1 MDSGKGVSGRE
12 NCVERPHIHVMGD
25 LARLS
30 IFLENSLLPDHFDTL
45 APYRKMRGF
54 VRRTLR
60 GGAWE
65 LCEFMRAAMRDVW
78 RTNLPFECDAEVE
91 FGQLGLRYVVSETQN
106 APSGSYLLRS
116 GSYMVDSESKL
127 VIRKNG
133 TVLHQGNFQH
143 VGARDD
149 GDASPAKPEELNN
162 STVVGPLYSST
173 PMSDDDELLV
183 VDELIEANDFRSK
196 AMQIRL
202 YCEDGPAVDN
212 DQDADMDDE
221 VVQDFSVTVTD
232 ISASVSEVSVEADG
246 VVSLRSTD
254 ISVSVRGIQG
264 KVADAKSRSEDSSEE
279 HSDKESLGSSEVSE
293 SQVCALKGKFSLWL
307 ARDRVN
313 VAIRF
318 LSPKQLAADPAIP
331 ERFLPWQ
338 YFFSKFKE
346 QEIWKPLLAFMSESS
361 EDLEQMRV
369 VLLISD
375 AWEKIPWNEQCGW
388 LIVDQNFHKKSVGWG
403 TEIFGDWVADG
414 VNTFLYGDRAFIT
427 RESDEHFA
435 IPITPSFAK
444 LFNPST
450 RPAEDVEAPSATI
463 TGPSVTNLKDTIS
476 SEVEESKVVAPSW
489 NVRRPKSAKDKS
501 KFRLTMP
508 RGYEFPESWVRSQL
522 MEYVDW
528 CKKLRVRRGVRMM
541 RPSIFDNEDQKLTR
555 AIEWGLSRYHTH
567 GMWIPEWVPICDDK
581 ENKRGITRPFEHIAI
596 MDLNFGFRRNP
607 SEGILQGRGKFD
619 TRELIKRALKHIH
632 AKVNKDNDGKE
643 DKGGAFEDIFPDW
656 LLPLVNWSGLPLE
669 ANSDSKNSDLKIKD
683 PFQRGWIVAVLGRQL
698 PLADVEYNESED
710 CKPQWD
716 EGDMWDVLANTN
728 ALHSESGKEMPV
740 FKDRVIVVVSSH
752 LLRSAGIKI
761 SHRLSWESTALDVV
775 NQIENNPRLKPL
787 MSFRH
792 VVVRCG
798 YTGAVLITPSDGKTE
813 QVQKL
818 FYDATANDEF
828 FRESDPFEEG
838 RALGCNSIFAA
849 RIFQALIECKQSES
863 SEFQVG
869 KAIRQ
874 AIVDCQ
880 KVFENGYCDSFRE
893 DDPREIGFDYARKV
907 LFQKKS
913 KFKER

>member
-106 APSGSYLLRS
+106 EPSGRYTLFTGSYL
-116 GSYMVDSESKL
+116 VDEASKL

-133 TVLHQGNFQH
+133 SVEHQGNVH
-143 VGARDD
+143 RPDNGNVPEAP
-149 GDASPAKPEELNN
+149 SPTTEELNN
-162 STVVGPLYSST
+162 SIVVGPLYSST
-173 PMSDDDELLV
+173 PKSDDDDILV
-183 VDELIEANDFRSK
+183 VDELLEANDFRSK
-196 AMQIRL
+196 SML
-202 YCEDGPAVDN
+202 VSLCCEDGT
-212 DQDADMDDE
+212 DDE
-221 VVQDFSVTVTD
+221 Q
-232 ISASVSEVSVEADG
+232 
-246 VVSLRSTD
+246 
-254 ISVSVRGIQG
+254 
-264 KVADAKSRSEDSSEE
+264 
-279 HSDKESLGSSEVSE
+279 
-293 SQVCALKGKFSLWL
+293 SQVCELKSKFSLWL
-307 ARDRVN
+307 ARGRVN

-318 LSPKQLAADPAIP
+318 LSPAQLAADPTEP
-331 ERFLPWQ
+331 EMFMRWQ
-338 YFFSKFKE
+338 HFFSSFKE
-346 QEIWKPLLAFMSESS
+346 QEIWKPLLAFMSESV

-375 AWEKIPWNEQCGW
+375 AWTKIPWNEQCGW
-388 LIVDQNFHKKSVGWG
+388 LIVDPHFHQKSVGWG
-403 TEIFGDWVADG
+403 TEVFGAWVDDG
-414 VNTFLYGDRAFIT
+414 VSTFLYGDRAIIN
-427 RESDEHFA
+427 RECNEHFA

-476 SEVEESKVVAPSW
+476 TEVEESKVVAPSW

-508 RGYEFPESWVRSQL
+508 RGYEFPENWVRSQL
-522 MEYVDW
+522 EEYIHW
-528 CKKLRVRRGVRMM
+528 CKSLQMRRGVRML
-541 RPSIFDNEDQKLTR
+541 RPSIFDNEDQRLTR
-555 AIEWGLSRYHTH
+555 AIEWGLSRYHAH
-567 GMWIPEWVPICDDK
+567 GMWIPEWVPICDGQD
-581 ENKRGITRPFEHIAI
+581 NMRGISRPFEHVAI

-607 SEGILQGRGKFD
+607 SQEIAFPRGGLGAGEVFKQALTKMTINPPAAPSDSGGGNGDAKGNEGEGKRNE
-619 TRELIKRALKHIH
+619 RE
-632 AKVNKDNDGKE
+632 NKEKNEESE
-643 DKGGAFEDIFPDW
+643 DLVPDW
-656 LLPLVNWSGLPLE
+656 LLPLLHWSGLGVKNKGYDLE
-669 ANSDSKNSDLKIKD
+669 IKD
-683 PFQRGWIVAVLGRQL
+683 PCQRGWIVAVLGRQL
-698 PLADVEYNESED
+698 PLADVEYSEIEG
-710 CKPQWD
+710 CKPRWD
-716 EGDMWDVLANTN
+716 EGDLWDVLANTT
-728 ALHSESGKEMPV
+728 AVHSESGKELPV

-849 RIFQALIECKQSES
+849 RIFQALIECKHSES